1 LVLRLFRGLS
11 ASPGIAIGQVLLL
24 DRRRIHA
31 PHYHIE
37 DSQTDAEIQRLEKAI
52 EQSVEQLESIRTSF
66 VGEGLD
72 HQPILEAHEMMLKD
86 KALLEEASGLI
97 RTEKLNAEWSVE
109 RVIERIRKIFD
120 KVTDAYFKE
129 RRGDIYFV
137 GERILRNLTGK
148 DADIQNLEHVDE
160 DTIVVAY
167 DLSPVDT
174 AMLAGYRLRAFVTEV
189 GTYTAHTAIVARSLD
204 IPAVVGVKGVMQ
216 AAGQGDAVVVDG
228 VKGTVLLQ
236 PTNEELKEAQKGLEL
251 FEKQSLELL
260 EAKALPAETLD
271 GKRVEVAGNI
281 ELPSEVS
288 SVLERGGEAIGLY
301 RTEFLFLGRQD
312 APSEEEH
319 FQTYCK
325 ILAEMGERKVTIR
338 TLDVGGEKLFSSIAS
353 PMEHNPALG
362 MRAVRYCL
370 SHQDIFEAQIA
381 GLLRASVFGEL
392 QIMLPMVSCLSEV
405 HAVKQIIHDVEKRL
419 EDEGKEFRK
428 NIPFGITIEVPS
440 AVLLADELIK
450 ECDFFSVGTND
461 LIQYLL
467 AVDRNNEWVNYLYRP
482 LSPAVL
488 KALRIISSAAFKQG
502 KDVYLCG
509 EMAGMAECVPF
520 LLGMG
525 FDQLSM
531 NAGSIPRIKRLV
543 RELSFAE
550 CEDLLDNALE
560 CADATDVELLARD
573 FIEAK
578 ISGFDSYLK

>member
-1 LVLRLFRGLS
+1 LS

-37 DSQTDAEIQRLEKAI
+37 PGQCDEETKRLDKAI
-52 EQSVEQLESIRTSF
+52 EKSVEQLESIRASF
-66 VGEGLD
+66 VGDELD
-72 HQPILEAHEMMLKD
+72 HQPILEAHEMMIKD
-86 KALLEEASGLI
+86 RALSDEAKGFI
-97 RTEKLNAEWSVE
+97 RSEFINAEWAIE
-109 RVIERIRKIFD
+109 RVIERIRKLFD
-120 KVTDAYFKE
+120 KVSDAYFKE

-148 DADIQNLEHVDE
+148 EADIQQLDHVDE
-160 DTIVVAY
+160 DTVVVAY

-174 AMLAGYRLRAFVTEV
+174 AMLASYRLRAFVTEV

-216 AAGQGDAVVVDG
+216 SAGQGDEVIVDG

-236 PTNEELKEAQKGLEL
+236 PSAEELKEAEHQFEL

-260 EAKALPAETLD
+260 EAKALPAETID

-288 SVLERGGEAIGLY
+288 SVIERGGEAIGLY

-312 APSEEEH
+312 APNEEEH
-319 FQTYCK
+319 FKTYCK
-325 ILAEMGERKVTIR
+325 ILAEMDGRKVTIR
-338 TLDVGGEKLFSSIAS
+338 TLDVGGEKLFSALAS

-392 QIMLPMVSCLSEV
+392 QIMLPMVSCLSEIR
-405 HAVKQIIHDVEKRL
+405 AVRQIMHDVEDRL
-419 EDEGKEFRK
+419 EKEGKEFKK

-440 AVLLADELIK
+440 AVLLADEFIK

-461 LIQYLL
+461 LIQYIL

-488 KALRIISSAAFKQG
+488 RALKIISSVASGQNKE
-502 KDVYLCG
+502 VYVCG
-509 EMAGMAECVPF
+509 EMAGMADCVPF
-520 LLGMG
+520 LLGLG

-543 RELSFAE
+543 RELRFDE
-550 CEDLLDNALE
+550 CKDLLDSALE
-560 CADATDVELLARD
+560 CGDAMDVELLARD
-573 FIEAK
+573 FIDAK
-578 ISGFDSYLK
+578 ISGYDSYV

>member
-1 LVLRLFRGLS
+1 MRLFRGLS

-37 DSQTDAEIQRLEKAI
+37 DSQTDVEIQRLEKAI

-148 DADIQNLEHVDE
+148 EADIQNLEHVDE

-236 PTNEELKEAQKGLEL
+236 PTSEELKEAQKGLEL

-550 CEDLLDNALE
+550 CEDLLDSALE